1 MPPTR
6 NLCRLRGLQI
16 IRLSAC
22 EVIPI
27 HRVCLPVAS
36 RPLTVLGGDI
46 SFLGPDAFTPR
57 RPPPKSTVT
66 MNNPHAE
73 RQAVLLERI
82 TKNAVSLMHSFTG
95 CRLSDMHLR
104 KNVLNSS

>member
-1 MPPTR
+1 
-6 NLCRLRGLQI
+6 
-16 IRLSAC
+16 
-22 EVIPI
+22 
-27 HRVCLPVAS
+27 
-36 RPLTVLGGDI
+36 
-46 SFLGPDAFTPR
+46 
-57 RPPPKSTVT
+57 